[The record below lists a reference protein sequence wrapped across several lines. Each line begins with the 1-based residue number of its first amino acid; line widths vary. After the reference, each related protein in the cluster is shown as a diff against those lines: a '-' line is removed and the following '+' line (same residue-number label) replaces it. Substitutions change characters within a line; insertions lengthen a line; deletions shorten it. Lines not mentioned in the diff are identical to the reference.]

1 MPPEVLFAVL
11 FGAVMHACYHA
22 IIKMGDDKVAA
33 VGVIAVFETLYGA
46 VGSLVFAPPPAAAWG
61 WLLLAVVL
69 QTIYRFLACNAYRF
83 GDLSQV
89 MPIARGTSP
98 LLVTAGSALWLGE
111 TLRPGQLGGVA
122 IIAGG
127 IMMLA
132 FARSASGH
140 WALRSA
146 LLAGASGLTVAAYSM
161 VDGVAVRLTG
171 SAASYVWWLTMVGGI
186 AFLVPA
192 LAIRRQQTLALFRR
206 RWSTGMVAAGF
217 SVGNYWIVMWA
228 MTRAP
233 IGLVSALRETGVI
246 FAVIIGIVVLKERP
260 GPVRIAAV
268 ALTACGI
275 ALLKLAA

>member
-1 MPPEVLFAVL
+1 MPPEVLAAVL

-22 IIKMGDDKVAA
+22 IIKMGDDKVASVA
-33 VGVIAVFETLYGA
+33 VIAVFETLCGA
-46 VGSLVFAPPPAAAWG
+46 VGSMIFAPPPAAAWG

-69 QTIYRFLACNAYRF
+69 QTVYRFLACNAYRF

-98 LLVTAGSALWLGE
+98 LLVTAASALWLGE
-111 TLRPGQLGGVA
+111 TLGRSQMAGVA

-140 WALRSA
+140 WAPRSA
-146 LLAGASGLTVAAYSM
+146 LLAAASGLTVAAYSL
-161 VDGVAVRLTG
+161 VDGVAVRITG
-171 SAASYVWWLTMVGGI
+171 SAASYVWWLTMVGGL
-186 AFLVPA
+186 AFLGPA
-192 LAIRRQQTLALFRR
+192 LLIRSTQTVALFRR
-206 RWSTGMVAAGF
+206 RWTTGMAAAAF
-217 SVGNYWIVMWA
+217 SAGNYWIVMWA

-246 FAVIIGIVVLKERP
+246 FAVIIGIVFLKERP
-260 GPVRIAAV
+260 GPVRLAAV
-268 ALTACGI
+268 GLTAVGI
-275 ALLKLAA
+275 ALLKLAG